1 MSCEMS
7 QQIGFDEVPTTTGMW
22 VPDPTPAWRRDWERW
37 LAVSR
42 ARQARYRAAVQAA
55 NHR

>member
-1 MSCEMS
+1 MS
-7 QQIGFDEVPTTTGMW
+7 QQIGFDEAPTTTEVW
-22 VPDPTPAWRRDWERW
+22 VPAPTPAWRCDWERW

-55 NHR
+55 NRR